1 MQNSPLNHSSHFP
14 APSLQ
19 LAVTRFISRTYLWMC
34 MGLLLTGITS
44 VATLSSEFLM
54 KMILETQGVFFGII
68 ILQVA
73 LVFLIGILMKKPAIS
88 GTLLSFLFLLYSA
101 LTGLTF
107 SSLGLVYTGESISQT
122 FFIAS
127 GMFGA
132 LALFGTVTRK
142 DLSPIGAF
150 FGMGVV
156 GLILLGA
163 LNLFLHSEALSMG
176 LATVGVFIFAGLTAY
191 DAQMIRSLAY
201 EYIQSGDQKSEQKA
215 MIMGALIL
223 YLDFINLFLNLLKL
237 LGKKRDR

>member
-1 MQNSPLNHSSHFP
+1 
-14 APSLQ
+14 
-19 LAVTRFISRTYLWMC
+19 

-44 VATLSSEFLM
+44 VATLSSDFLM